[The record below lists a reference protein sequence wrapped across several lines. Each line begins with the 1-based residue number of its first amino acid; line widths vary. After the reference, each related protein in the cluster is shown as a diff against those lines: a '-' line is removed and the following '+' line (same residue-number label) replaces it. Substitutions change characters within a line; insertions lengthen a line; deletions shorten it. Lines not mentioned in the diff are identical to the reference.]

1 MRPDP
6 SRIKYT
12 ISNDPDFDVARL
24 RGIHGSPLIKVYD
37 TVTRE
42 VRQPQGAGIP
52 EAVLGD

>member
-42 VRQPQGAGIP
+42 VRQPQGAGVP
-52 EAVLGD
+52 EAVLWD